1 MNRKPQTILHL
12 SSTSGPGGAEM
23 IVRRL
28 AVSLDKTRFRSV
40 VCLFRPGWL
49 GDACREASLPTYVV
63 GMNGAVDLHWFRDVA
78 DLLKKEQVA
87 AIHAH
92 EFTANT
98 YGTALGKLVNV
109 PVVATIHGKN
119 YYCEQAKR
127 RIAYRCVG
135 RMSTMVAVSDDLR
148 QFLVERVGIAR
159 KRVRVIYNGVDVS
172 APSDPVQ
179 LTRVRS
185 ELELGRWETV
195 IGAVGS
201 LYPVKGHKYLIR
213 ALPSILK
220 EYPKTLLLIVGR
232 GELENELKA
241 EVVRLNLQDH
251 VQFLGFRNDIHT
263 LLCLMNIFVMPSLSE
278 GLSMAILE
286 AMAAGLPIVATNVG
300 GNPEIVLD
308 GETGFLVPPES
319 SDILAERVVNLLRDP
334 RRARD
339 FGDRGKRRVAERFS
353 LSAMVE
359 AYQDCYESAIGA

>member
-1 MNRKPQTILHL
+1 
-12 SSTSGPGGAEM
+12 
-23 IVRRL
+23 
-28 AVSLDKTRFRSV
+28 
-40 VCLFRPGWL
+40 
-49 GDACREASLPTYVV
+49 
-63 GMNGAVDLHWFRDVA
+63 MNGAFDLHWFRSLA
-78 DLLKKEQVA
+78 DLLRKEQVA

-98 YGTALGKLVNV
+98 YGTMLGKLVNV
-109 PVVATIHGKN
+109 PVVATVHGKN
-119 YYCEQAKR
+119 YYWEQAKR
-127 RIAYRCVG
+127 RVAYRCVG

-148 QFLVERVGIAR
+148 QFLVQRVGIVR

-172 APSDPVQ
+172 APSDLVQ
-179 LTRVRS
+179 RTRVRS
-185 ELELGRWETV
+185 ELELGQWETI

-201 LYPVKGHKYLIR
+201 LYSVKGHVYLIH

-241 EVVRLNLQDH
+241 EVVKLNLQDH
-251 VQFLGFRNDIHT
+251 VRFLGFRNDTHT
-263 LLCLMNIFVMPSLSE
+263 LLSLMDIFVMPSLSE

-308 GETGFLVPPES
+308 GETGFLVPPENS
-319 SDILAERVVNLLRDP
+319 HILAARVVDLLQDR

-339 FGDRGKRRVAERFS
+339 FGDSGKRRVAERFS
-353 LSAMVE
+353 LSMMVD
-359 AYQDCYESAIGA
+359 AYQNCYESAIGA

>member
-1 MNRKPQTILHL
+1 MNRTPHTILHL

-49 GDACREASLPTYVV
+49 GDACREANLPAYVV
-63 GMNGAVDLHWFRDVA
+63 GMNGAFDLRWFRSVA
-78 DLLKKEQVA
+78 DLLKKEQVT

-98 YGTALGKLVNV
+98 YGTMLGKLVNV
-109 PVVATIHGKN
+109 PVVATVHGKN
-119 YYCEQAKR
+119 YYWEQAKR
-127 RIAYRCVG
+127 RIAYRYVG

-148 QFLVERVGIAR
+148 QFLAERVGIMR
-159 KRVRVIYNGVDVS
+159 KRIRVIYNGVDVC

-179 LTRVRS
+179 CIKVRS
-185 ELELGRWETV
+185 ELELGQWETI

-201 LYPVKGHKYLIR
+201 LYPVKGHVYLIQ
-213 ALPSILK
+213 ALPTILK

-241 EVVRLNLQDH
+241 EVDRLNLQDH
-251 VQFLGFRNDIHT
+251 VRFLGFRNDIHT
-263 LLCLMNIFVMPSLSE
+263 LLSLMDIFVMPSLSE

-308 GETGFLVPPES
+308 GETGFLVPPEN
-319 SDILAERVVNLLRDP
+319 SDILAERVVSLLRDP
-334 RRARD
+334 CRARD
-339 FGDRGKRRVAERFS
+339 FGDRGKRRVTERFS
-353 LSAMVE
+353 LSAMVD
-359 AYQDCYESAIGA
+359 AYQECYESAIGA